1 LDGIPFH
8 TISEEEAEWVER
20 AFEDMEVFEVVKDTN
35 RDKDSGLDGF
45 YGIRPCFL
53 GFYQSRCDKS
63 LS

>member
-20 AFEDMEVFEVVKDTN
+20 AVEDMEVFEVVKDTN

-45 YGIRPCFL
+45 LWHSSMLFGI
-53 GFYQSRCDKS
+53 
-63 LS
+63 LSK

>member
-45 YGIRPCFL
+45 LWHSSMLFGI
-53 GFYQSRCDKS
+53 
-63 LS
+63 LSK

>member
-35 RDKDSGLDGF
+35 RDKDSIKVGVTKVFLDF
-45 YGIRPCFL
+45 HEV
-53 GFYQSRCDKS
+53 
-63 LS
+63 